1 MTREQIDEPHM
12 SLLCAR
18 AKQGVLNRFQT
29 MFGCA
34 CEKDIQVSC
43 RRDGGAHT
51 HNHSFLTFEFTVAGL
66 EIADTVL
73 VRSDKACRLTVKPK
87 GKLWKA
93 LCYSE
98 LARLL
103 QKRKPS
109 MGVLNL
115 AQPKMSEAL
124 PELRSALDEE
134 GRQRLVLPLAHVH
147 DDVWVCYGGCSSTG
161 YKEGDLIRCNIL
173 EENPSKKLRGE
184 HLSTVATT
192 NKQLFSIAVAI
203 ATYKAGKEREETDEN
218 ALRDFEVIPSKWRDA
233 KVVVFTA
240 GDTLSVKSL
249 SGLLR
254 LVQYPIKR
262 F

>member
-1 MTREQIDEPHM
+1 MTREQLDEPRM
-12 SLLCAR
+12 SLVCAR

-29 MFGCA
+29 MFRCA

-43 RRDGGAHT
+43 RRDEGAHT
-51 HNHSFLTFEFTVAGL
+51 HNHSFLIFEFTVAGL
-66 EIADTVL
+66 DIADTVL

-87 GKLWKA
+87 EKWWKA

-103 QKRKPS
+103 QKRTPS
-109 MGVLNL
+109 MGVLNI
-115 AQPKMSEAL
+115 AQAKISEAS

-134 GRQRLVLPLAHVH
+134 GRQRLVLPLAHVR
-147 DDVWVCYGGCSSTG
+147 DDVWVCHGGCSSKG
-161 YKEGDLIRCNIL
+161 YKESDLIRCTIQ

-184 HLSTVATT
+184 HLASFAST
-192 NKQLFSIAVAI
+192 NKNLFSIAAAI
-203 ATYKAGKEREETDEN
+203 ATYRAGKEREETDET
-218 ALRDFEVIPSKWRDA
+218 AMRDFEVIPSKWRDA
-233 KVVVFTA
+233 KVVVFA

-254 LVQYPIKR
+254 RCQYPTKR